1 MKWYPPALAIVVVA
15 GAIGLARWQRA
26 SAHTKDETPAVVDE
40 QDEAPAPAHTV
51 PPPTTSDEP
60 AEGPETAPPASDTS
74 ADFAT
79 LPDGSAVPPLP
90 KDAPS
95 QLKLGVALFRYKGA
109 QGANSGT
116 RSKKEALKL
125 AEKALASDA
134 ERFSSIVEQGD
145 PGSSSDIG
153 WLGRNVLE
161 PAVEYA
167 VFTLDQDEMLDRP
180 LDTPRGYWVV
190 KRVR

>member
-1 MKWYPPALAIVVVA
+1 MKWYPPALAIVVVT

-26 SAHTKDETPAVVDE
+26 SANTNDDTTAEVE
-40 QDEAPAPAHTV
+40 QEPVPAPAYTV
-51 PPPTTSDEP
+51 PPPTTHDEP
-60 AEGPETAPPASDTS
+60 ADGPAEESPEPSTS
-74 ADFAT
+74 ASFAT

-95 QLKLGVALFRYKGA
+95 QVKLGVALFRYKGA
-109 QGANSGT
+109 EGASSGT
-116 RSKKEALKL
+116 RAKEEALKL
-125 AEKALASDA
+125 AEKALATGDD
-134 ERFSSIVEQGD
+134 RFATIVKQGD

-161 PAVEYA
+161 PAVEHA
-167 VFTLDQDEMLDRP
+167 VFALDRDEVLDRP

>member
-15 GAIGLARWQRA
+15 GAIGLLRWQRA
-26 SAHTKDETPAVVDE
+26 SAHDEKDTVEEIEAEPE
-40 QDEAPAPAHTV
+40 EAPTY
-51 PPPTTSDEP
+51 
-60 AEGPETAPPASDTS
+60 TAPPPSPATES
-74 ADFAT
+74 ADGPALAKPPSGPTSDFSR

-90 KDAPS
+90 KDAPTRV
-95 QLKLGVALFRYKGA
+95 KLGVALFRYEGA

-116 RSKKEALKL
+116 RTKEAARKL
-125 AEKALASDA
+125 AEKALEDSKED
-134 ERFSSIVEQGD
+134 FSAVVEEAD

-161 PAVEYA
+161 PSVEYA
-167 VFTLDQDEMLDRP
+167 VFALDRDEILDRP
-180 LDTPRGYWVV
+180 LDTPRGFWVV